1 MRRLGSLVLVPA
13 AAGIV
18 LLASVLPN
26 TGSARQESAH
36 QEAQVLVQY
45 RQQHGYVPKA
55 LKLMVARGEVLTGFM
70 SYGKAIF
77 DGGPLSDKE
86 RSLVALSAAVA
97 LKSSEC
103 IAAHSTRARKAGA
116 SDDEII
122 QAMLIA
128 GLLSNTS
135 ALHVAH
141 GAAALAGN

>member
-1 MRRLGSLVLVPA
+1 MKPSGSLIACWTGA
-13 AAGIV
+13 AAL
-18 LLASVLPN
+18 LLASVTWSAGALPHEPA
-26 TGSARQESAH
+26 SQEMQILS
-36 QEAQVLVQY
+36 EY

-55 LKLMVARGEVLTGFM
+55 LQLMSARDKVLTGFM

-103 IAAHSTRARKAGA
+103 IAAHSTRAKKAGA
-116 SDDEII
+116 TDDEIT

-128 GLLSNTS
+128 GVLSNTS
-135 ALHVAH
+135 ALHVAQ
-141 GAAALAGN
+141 GTTGLSGN